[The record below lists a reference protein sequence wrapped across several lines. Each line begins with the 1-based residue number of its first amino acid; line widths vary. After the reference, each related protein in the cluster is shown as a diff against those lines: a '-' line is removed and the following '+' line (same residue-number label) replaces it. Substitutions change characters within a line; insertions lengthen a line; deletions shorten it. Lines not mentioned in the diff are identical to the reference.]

1 MAKRLKPP
9 RVLSTRSGSC
19 RCNHPLVMITIAT
32 DVPGAIPIEVAFC
45 KLCDGPGPWGPQREV
60 E

>member
-1 MAKRLKPP
+1 
-9 RVLSTRSGSC
+9 
-19 RCNHPLVMITIAT
+19 VMITIAT

-60 E
+60 D